1 MSYGSENL
9 KPVAAHAGTQIAR
22 ALRVEPGQYE
32 YARLIA
38 AAAIVGI
45 LGAMANLAFRWLI
58 SQNVWLFL
66 NLEWHRLGVPLA
78 FVLLSGAVP
87 LLILHY
93 LFPGEVL
100 GYGFPG
106 FLAMVHL
113 GWAQIERRWIFIKSL
128 AAAISLGAGA
138 SVGRE
143 GPIAQ
148 VGGSIGATIAQ
159 AIKLGPARRKVLVA
173 CGAGA
178 AIATTFN
185 APIGGLL
192 FAQEIIL
199 LGDME
204 LGSLTLLIIAT
215 TSAVVTSHAI
225 AGNAAA
231 FHAGSF
237 EFVSDFELGTY
248 AAMGLFMGFLSAGFI
263 RLFYLTREL
272 LLWRKLPIWA
282 RLAGGLVVVGLIATA
297 LPENLSDGYPVI
309 NAALA
314 GELTP
319 VRMGLLAAAKIV
331 ASCISLGCGAPGGV
345 FGPIFFIGTMVGGMF
360 RAVSTFL
367 APELTGP
374 RGSYAL
380 VGLGTFLAATTRAP
394 LTAVFLLFE
403 MTRSYTITLPILVS
417 STLALLV
424 SRRLERES
432 IDTYALALEGKSLE
446 IGRERLLMKQIPVAD
461 VMTTEATALPASA
474 SLSEVL
480 TVAGEASLSSLLVV
494 DREGAL
500 AGAISVRD
508 LLGLLATGIELGAL
522 VNAYDLCRHSA
533 PFVTPTSNID
543 EALQAMD
550 FDGLNELPVIENDG
564 KRLLVGIITRQAIA
578 QAASRAAIS
587 LSTASV
593 AGGDIPWSTGYRAI
607 RVVVPDGAA
616 GKTLRELNPRAKFG
630 VSVLAV
636 RDAAK
641 PSSGFTLGDPDRPL
655 KGGDVI
661 VAAGR
666 PSALR
671 LFQRELEQ
679 P

>member
-1 MSYGSENL
+1 VTYAADNL
-9 KPVAAHAGTQIAR
+9 RPSAARAGTQIAR
-22 ALRVEPGQYE
+22 ALRVGPGQFQ
-32 YARLIA
+32 YARLIGA
-38 AAAIVGI
+38 AALVGI
-45 LGAMANLAFRWLI
+45 LGALANLAFRWLI
-58 SQNVWLFL
+58 AQSAWLFIG
-66 NLEWHRLGVPLA
+66 LEWQWLGIPL
-78 FVLLSGAVP
+78 VLVLVSGALP
-87 LLILHY
+87 LLALDY
-93 LFPGEVL
+93 LFRGEVL

-106 FLAMVHL
+106 FLSMLHL
-113 GWAQIERRWIFIKSL
+113 GGAKIERRWILIKTL

-148 VGGSIGATIAQ
+148 VGGSIGATVAQ
-159 AIKLGPARRKVLVA
+159 AIKLSPSRRKVLIA

-204 LGSLTLLIIAT
+204 LASLTLLIIAT
-215 TSAVVTSHAI
+215 TSAVITSHAA
-225 AGNAAA
+225 AGNAAV
-231 FHAGSF
+231 FRVGTF
-237 EFVSDFELGTY
+237 EFLSDVELATY
-248 AAMGLFMGFLSAGFI
+248 AAMGLFMGLLSAGFI
-263 RLFYLTREL
+263 RLFYLTRE
-272 LLWRKLPIWA
+272 WFRKGNFPVWM
-282 RLAGGLVVVGLIATA
+282 RLGCGLAIVGLIATA

-309 NAALA
+309 NAAL
-314 GELTP
+314 GGRLPPT
-319 VRMGLLAAAKIV
+319 RMALLAAAKIV
-331 ASCISLGCGAPGGV
+331 ASCVSLGCGVPGGV
-345 FGPIFFIGTMVGGMF
+345 FGPIFFIGTMVGGTF
-360 RAVSTFL
+360 RGVSTML
-367 APELTGP
+367 APRLTGP

-403 MTRSYTITLPILVS
+403 MTRSYTIALPILVS
-417 STLALLV
+417 SALALLV

-446 IGRERLLMKQIPVAD
+446 IGRERLVMKQIPVAD
-461 VMTTEATALPASA
+461 VMTGDVVALPAEA
-474 SLSEVL
+474 PLVEVL
-480 TVAGEASLSSLLVV
+480 RVAGETSLSSLPVV
-494 DREGAL
+494 DRNGSL
-500 AGAISVRD
+500 IGTISGRD
-508 LLGLLATGIELGAL
+508 LLALLATGIDLGPL
-522 VNAYDLCRHSA
+522 VNAYDLCRHST
-533 PFVTPTSNID
+533 PVVTPVSNID

-550 FDGLNELPVIENDG
+550 FDALSELPVVEAG
-564 KRLLVGIITRQAIA
+564 EKRQLIGVVTRQAIA

-587 LSTASV
+587 LAAVSAND
-593 AGGDIPWSTGYRAI
+593 ADIPWSTGYRVI
-607 RVVVPDGAA
+607 RVTIPASAA
-616 GKTLRELNPRAKFG
+616 GKTLRQLEPRAKFG

-641 PSSGFTLGDPDRPL
+641 PVGGFALGDPDLPL
-655 KGGDVI
+655 KTGDVI

>member
-1 MSYGSENL
+1 MTYTADNLRPATAQAGS
-9 KPVAAHAGTQIAR
+9 QIAR
-22 ALRVEPGQYE
+22 ALRVGPGQFE
-32 YARLIA
+32 YARLIGA
-38 AAAIVGI
+38 AALVGI
-45 LGAMANLAFRWLI
+45 FGAMANLAFRWLI
-58 SQNVWLFL
+58 AESAWVFL
-66 NLEWHRLGVPLA
+66 VFEWQRLRIPL
-78 FVLLSGAVP
+78 VLVLVSGAVP
-87 LLILHY
+87 LLALHY

-106 FLAMVHL
+106 FLAVLHL
-113 GWAQIERRWIFIKSL
+113 GGAKIERRWIFIKTL
-128 AAAISLGAGA
+128 AAAIALGAGA

-148 VGGSIGATIAQ
+148 VGGSIGATVAQ
-159 AIKLGPARRKVLVA
+159 AIKLTPGRRKVLVA

-204 LGSLTLLIIAT
+204 LASLTLLIIAT
-215 TSAVVTSHAI
+215 TSAVITSHAL

-231 FHAGSF
+231 FRVGAF
-237 EFVSDFELGTY
+237 EFLSDVELATY
-248 AAMGLFMGFLSAGFI
+248 AAMGLFMGLLSAGFI
-263 RLFYLTREL
+263 RLFYLTRG
-272 LLWRKLPIWA
+272 WFGA
-282 RLAGGLVVVGLIATA
+282 RDYPVWVRLGCGLAIVGLIATA

-314 GELTP
+314 GRLAP
-319 VRMGLLAAAKIV
+319 SRMALLAVAKIV
-331 ASCISLGCGAPGGV
+331 ASCVSLGCGAPGGV
-345 FGPIFFIGTMVGGMF
+345 FGPIFFIGTMVGGTF
-360 RAVSTFL
+360 RGVSTLL
-367 APELTGP
+367 APKLTGP

-403 MTRSYTITLPILVS
+403 MTRSYTVALPILVS

-432 IDTYALALEGKSLE
+432 IDTYALALDGKSLE
-446 IGRERLLMKQIPVAD
+446 IGRERLVMKQIPVAD
-461 VMTTEATALPASA
+461 VMTTDSIALSAEAPLV
-474 SLSEVL
+474 EVL
-480 TVAGEASLSSLLVV
+480 RVAGDASLSSLPVV
-494 DREGAL
+494 DRDGGL
-500 AGAISVRD
+500 VGTISVRD
-508 LLGLLATGIELGAL
+508 LLALLAAGIDLGPL
-522 VNAYDLCRHSA
+522 VNAYDLCRRSA
-533 PFVTPTSNID
+533 PVVTPASNID

-550 FDGLNELPVIENDG
+550 FDILNELAVVEAG
-564 KRLLVGIITRQAIA
+564 EKRQLAGIVTRQAIA

-587 LSTASV
+587 LSAVS
-593 AGGDIPWSTGYRAI
+593 AADADIPWSTGYRVI
-607 RVVVPDGAA
+607 RVTIPAGAA
-616 GKTLRELNPRAKFG
+616 GKTLRELEPRARFG

-636 RDAAK
+636 CDAAK
-641 PSSGFTLGDPDRPL
+641 PTGGFMLGDPDRPL

-671 LFQRELEQ
+671 LFQRELAQ